1 MHLLIVEFDLQGL
14 GAREYEAIADDLTPT
29 FAGVPGLLTKTW
41 IAGEE
46 TGVAGGVYVWA
57 DAAACDAYVTGE
69 LFASMLANPALRNLR
84 TRRYDVVGVT
94 APEPAAA

>member
-1 MHLLIVEFDLQGL
+1 M
-14 GAREYEAIADDLTPT
+14 
-29 FAGVPGLLTKTW
+29 
-41 IAGEE
+41 
-46 TGVAGGVYVWA
+46 AGGVYVWA
-57 DAAACDAYVTGE
+57 DTGACDAYVSGE